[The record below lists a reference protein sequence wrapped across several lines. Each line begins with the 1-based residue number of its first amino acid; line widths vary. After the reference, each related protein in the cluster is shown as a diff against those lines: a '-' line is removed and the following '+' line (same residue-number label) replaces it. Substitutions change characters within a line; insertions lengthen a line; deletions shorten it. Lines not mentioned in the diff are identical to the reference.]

1 MGGVEHSSK
10 GHAVPEMNTVGIGL
24 ALAVV
29 FLLVSLLPF
38 IVVVAAKL
46 VALARGRAA

>member
-1 MGGVEHSSK
+1 MGAVEHSSK

-29 FLLVSLLPF
+29 SCPVSLLPF
-38 IVVVAAKL
+38 IVVVGAKL